1 MSYQQVFRVFP
12 KSRTP
17 VETLHTGL
25 HNPGIHRFFP
35 MLRHRR
41 KTEIRLHFFSK
52 KFTFCNSILSKPVE
66 ACFSFKIFCEKSPIS
81 TGVYHPANP
90 GNTFPITDFR
100 R

>member
-17 VETLHTGL
+17 VEILHTGL

-52 KFTFCNSILSKPVE
+52 KFTFCNTHLSNPVDTRF
-66 ACFSFKIFCEKSPIS
+66 APQNFCEKSP
-81 TGVYHPANP
+81 NL
-90 GNTFPITDFR
+90 R
-100 R
+100 